1 MKNYLDNADY
11 LKLTEEL
18 KALVEKRIEPTTSYH
33 YAFSYAY
40 DGNIKGEPMLRLY
53 SNYLMRFPQCTVKD
67 LHAFCLGFGTSTSV
81 LETLTEDDI
90 DIETNIKNDKKTFH

>member
-1 MKNYLDNADY
+1 MKAYLDNTEY
-11 LKLTEEL
+11 LQLTEEL
-18 KALVEKRIEPTTSYH
+18 KSLVEKKIEPTTSYH

-53 SNYLMRFPQCTVKD
+53 SNYLMRFPKCTVKD

-81 LETLTEDDI
+81 LDALADEDT
-90 DIETNIKNDKKTFH
+90 DIETNVKVEKKTFH